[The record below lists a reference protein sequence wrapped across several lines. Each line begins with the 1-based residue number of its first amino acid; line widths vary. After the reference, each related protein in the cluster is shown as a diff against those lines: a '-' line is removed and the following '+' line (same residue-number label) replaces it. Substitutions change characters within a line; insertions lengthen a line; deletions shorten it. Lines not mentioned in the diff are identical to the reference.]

1 MAKLLTLAMSEMSP
15 KNNKYKIIAYWIEQ
29 NKIIS
34 IDIDEENFKDI
45 NKHIVWDIG
54 AVTQAEQVIAKDN
67 LFEINGDMILLENY
81 NKRQLKEILDRDLI
95 KLSVFKRNQNIN
107 YCITKVKSIYDIR
120 NLFDE
125 RDLFR
130 SKVTV
135 YDGSDEEKNIKI
147 KDYRWIKYWNY
158 IYGKDIEKKSKEQYE
173 ELFINKEIYLIM
185 YRFIDNKNQKNYYSR
200 KISYRGDNYWIAGI
214 HYF

>member
-15 KNNKYKIIAYWIEQ
+15 KNNRYKIIAYWIEK

-34 IDIDEENFKDI
+34 IDIHEENFKDI
-45 NKHIVWDIG
+45 NKDIVWDIG
-54 AVTQAEQVIAKDN
+54 AITQVEQVIAKDN
-67 LFEINGDMILLENY
+67 LYEINGDMILLENY

-107 YCITKVKSIYDIR
+107 YCITNVKSIYEIR
-120 NLFDE
+120 NLFDGN
-125 RDLFR
+125 DFFR

-135 YDGSDEEKNIKI
+135 YDGADEERNIKI
-147 KDYRWIKYWNY
+147 KDYRWIKYWKY
-158 IYGKDIEKKSKEQYE
+158 IYGKDIETKSKEQYE

-185 YRFIDNKNQKNYYSR
+185 YRFISNTNQKKYYSR
-200 KISYRGDNYWIAGI
+200 KKSYSGDNYWIAGI